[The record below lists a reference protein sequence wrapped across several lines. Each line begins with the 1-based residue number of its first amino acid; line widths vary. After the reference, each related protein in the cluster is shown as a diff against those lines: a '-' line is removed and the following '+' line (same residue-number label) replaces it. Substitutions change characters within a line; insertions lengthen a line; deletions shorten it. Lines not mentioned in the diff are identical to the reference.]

1 MFSGTTPFEHE
12 SYLVEVRPG
21 PRAKPRL
28 YWRADIG
35 PVVVNGK
42 RVPLRLSE
50 VELKQVEAQLSRFM
64 VP

>member
-1 MFSGTTPFEHE
+1 MVSDTTSFEHE

-21 PRAKPRL
+21 PRAKARL
-28 YWRADIG
+28 YWRAHIA
-35 PVVVNGK
+35 PVMVNGK

-50 VELKQVEAQLSRFM
+50 VELHQIEAQLGKFM